1 MENNVFKD
9 NVYSC
14 DFCNSTFALKRT
26 LYVHLKSSKRCIEK
40 RPKIDLSCIWCS
52 MKFSI
57 KEELDKHYNKCESD
71 KNFLYKEALNEIKTL
86 KTKEKEY
93 RSHLEKEKKE
103 LKSFI
108 LFKRVY

>member
-57 KEELDKHYNKCESD
+57 KEELDKKLKIVNDEVDELQGEYNKMRD
-71 KNFLYKEALNEIKTL
+71 QQDEI
-86 KTKEKEY
+86 
-93 RSHLEKEKKE
+93 S
-103 LKSFI
+103 SFI
-108 LFKRVY
+108 DFRKI